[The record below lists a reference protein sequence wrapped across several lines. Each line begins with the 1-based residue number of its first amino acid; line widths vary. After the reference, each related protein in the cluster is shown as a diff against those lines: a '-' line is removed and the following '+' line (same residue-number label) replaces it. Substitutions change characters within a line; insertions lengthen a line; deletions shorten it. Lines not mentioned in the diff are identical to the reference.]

1 MNKPHRLHQLQN
13 THAHNMKQ
21 LHHYYRYEV
30 TIELQNRTNLK
41 DVGLSVGKFV
51 FEPAQSCRVNILLAH
66 LRNVAE
72 AEHFRHA
79 SDRKSE
85 ELAVAHDA
93 HET

>member
-1 MNKPHRLHQLQN
+1 M
-13 THAHNMKQ
+13 
-21 LHHYYRYEV
+21 
-30 TIELQNRTNLK
+30 ELQKRTNLK
-41 DVGLSVGKFV
+41 DLCLSVRKFV
-51 FEPAQSCRVNILLAH
+51 FEPAQSCRVHILLAH

-79 SDRKSE
+79 NDRKSE